1 LGQFV
6 CILTNLTGPKINDY
20 IILTLSYEI
29 FIRRVGSTFQNCAVN
44 QSKAFFVNLLFVYNH
59 KYWTVKPSNIASCP
73 LAMDITRALLPPP
86 SSIIFLPSLLYTSQ
100 NLVTKCVLQDPSYSW
115 MIGPYQHISLDR
127 TKLIGIH
134 TLDNIVMQ
142 MSFHLQW
149 SKARFLFRFL
159 KEYWNTAG
167 EFSTLLSFCCS
178 FCLLKIGNVERK
190 LGPFVASGAF
200 QEMEKQ

>member
-1 LGQFV
+1 MRFLLEGLGVLFKTVQ
-6 CILTNLTGPKINDY
+6 LTNQK
-20 IILTLSYEI
+20 LSL
-29 FIRRVGSTFQNCAVN
+29 STF
-44 QSKAFFVNLLFVYNH
+44 SLFTTTNIGQWSHQILPVAISYGYH
-59 KYWTVKPSNIASCP
+59 PCPPPSS
-73 LAMDITRALLPPP
+73 LLPPL
-86 SSIIFLPSLLYTSQ
+86 SSIIFLPSLLYMSQ

-142 MSFHLQW
+142 MSCL
-149 SKARFLFRFL
+149 SIARFLFRFL
-159 KEYWNTAG
+159 KEKWNTAG
-167 EFSTLLSFCCS
+167 EFSTLLSCCCS